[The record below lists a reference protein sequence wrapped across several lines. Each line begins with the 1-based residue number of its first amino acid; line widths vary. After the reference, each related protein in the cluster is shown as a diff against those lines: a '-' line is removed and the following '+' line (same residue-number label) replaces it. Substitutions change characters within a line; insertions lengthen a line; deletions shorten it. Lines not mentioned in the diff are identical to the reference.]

1 MEIRR
6 FRQFYQPHDAI
17 ISLARRSGCKTALN
31 NDAVRDSGGKQG
43 HHWSLAVPSYAGF
56 TSLSLWLL
64 KVSTLLQKCCRD
76 VVSAVLLNDAAGS
89 H

>member
-17 ISLARRSGCKTALN
+17 ISLARSTGCRTALQN
-31 NDAVRDSGGKQG
+31 NDAVRDSEEKQG
-43 HHWSLAVPSYAGF
+43 HWSLAVPSYAGF

-64 KVSTLLQKCCRD
+64 KVSTLLQKM
-76 VVSAVLLNDAAGS
+76 L
-89 H
+89 